1 MIGGFAAVVDSTI
14 VVNFAFHNTLWVP
27 GHFHHYFVAGYF
39 LMLWAFLYEFS
50 ASTRDKLAKIGLSLL
65 VVGAYG
71 FLLMFYLGGAFGV
84 PRRFATYNAIP
95 ITLLAQ
101 FGERTAAVAS
111 GFVVILAAGTIH
123 GLWRRLWCVGEH
135 SCPRK
140 RRCAQQ
146 LIDTGS
152 GVRPIL
158 QPGGWPC
165 A

>member
-84 PRRFATYNAIP
+84 PRRFATYSAIP
-95 ITLLAQ
+95 ITSLAQ

-111 GFVVILAAGTIH
+111 GFVVILVAGLFMVFGVVYGALASRAVPERGAA
-123 GLWRRLWCVGEH
+123 RNN
-135 SCPRK
+135 
-140 RRCAQQ
+140 
-146 LIDTGS
+146 
-152 GVRPIL
+152 
-158 QPGGWPC
+158 
-165 A
+165 